1 MENSNLKITSS
12 PPQQEPEHKRPRM
25 STTTSDE
32 EEIATTA
39 SGDETATDKKQ
50 RYKRRKIAIFFAYCG
65 VGYQG
70 MQKNP
75 GTKTIEGE
83 LEEAL
88 FHFDAVPEQDRGC
101 PKRYDWART
110 DKGVSAVGQVISGR
124 FHIDPPGLVGRLN
137 SILPSHIRIFGYK
150 RVTASFNA
158 KKLSF
163 NENEKEKKNGR
174 NRNRLQPLETPAYIK
189 VN

>member
-1 MENSNLKITSS
+1 
-12 PPQQEPEHKRPRM
+12 M

-150 RVTASFNA
+150 RVTASGLGV
-158 KKLSF
+158 K
-163 NENEKEKKNGR
+163 ENEKVDMKSNYCEWR
-174 NRNRLQPLETPAYIK
+174 NLNIAAACAALVGTELPGPISQFLSRW
-189 VN
+189 